1 MQESITEIT
10 SSLDWPDIETQIRT
24 LGKTAPEFKF
34 DIAKFTRCEHLNACF
49 KYLSRHHSIL
59 KDKNLLTIKMS
70 FDYERVR

>member
-34 DIAKFTRCEHLNACF
+34 DIANQELLLFALQGYKEKFG
-49 KYLSRHHSIL
+49 IL
-59 KDKNLLTIKMS
+59 KLNTKK
-70 FDYERVR
+70 